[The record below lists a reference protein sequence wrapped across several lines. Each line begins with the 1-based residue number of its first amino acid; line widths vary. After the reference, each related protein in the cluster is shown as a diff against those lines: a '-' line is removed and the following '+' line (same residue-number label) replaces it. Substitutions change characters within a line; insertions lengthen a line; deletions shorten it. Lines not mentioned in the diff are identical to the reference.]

1 MLTTEQRRKI
11 ALDNLAKANAVPRK
25 LKPKNINYEN
35 RPVVAVNRAN
45 LALRGLRKYLAAYM
59 DNIKS
64 VHDFDKWRSK
74 SPGDALT
81 WAHKV
86 VYGDQPV
93 TGASVGAGSQVNML
107 IQILTGQS
115 NVPRGTSDPEVQV
128 QVQVTQPVPPPQP
141 QPIDIEPIHNAQLI
155 GIPNDI
161 NELETEKS

>member
-11 ALDNLAKANAVPRK
+11 ALDNLAKANAVPRR
-25 LKPKNINYEN
+25 LKPKNINYED

-45 LALRGLRKYLAAYM
+45 LALRGLRKYLAAYL

-93 TGASVGAGSQVNML
+93 TGVSIGAGSQVNL
-107 IQILTGQS
+107 LVQILTGQAPGS
-115 NVPRGTSDPEVQV
+115 QPV
-128 QVQVTQPVPPPQP
+128 QVQVTQPVQVTPPPQP
-141 QPIDIEPIHNAQLI
+141 VDIEPAHNAQLI

-161 NELETEKS
+161 NELQSEKS